1 VDQLMVE
8 KTNKENMQSSEAAGK
23 TGMELVANNTITF
36 ADARMVKNDDGTEE
50 PFDAERLRSSL
61 IKKAE
66 GLNEKYVTL
75 DIII

>member
-1 VDQLMVE
+1 MVE

-50 PFDAERLRSSL
+50 PFDGERLRSSL

>member
-1 VDQLMVE
+1 MVE

>member
-1 VDQLMVE
+1 MVE
-8 KTNKENMQSSEAAGK
+8 KTNKENMQSSEAGSK

-50 PFDAERLRSSL
+50 PFDVERLRSSL